1 MTKTK
6 SILAILALSAASAG
20 ASLAHA
26 ADISQTSAISLTNGN
41 SFFSRDFDLGN
52 AGNTFTDRWDFATSG
67 SVNFGAG
74 VLAISPGAFDGLAIT
89 GLTLFN
95 SAGLSLGG
103 TQLSSGV
110 ADVWRIN
117 TAGPLVA
124 DHYYLQITGS
134 VLNGTATGYG
144 GALNL
149 APVPEPATYGM
160 LLGGLG
166 LLGYMARRRKQ
177 G

>member
-26 ADISQTSAISLTNGN
+26 ADVSQTGTISLTGGN
-41 SFFSRDFDLGN
+41 FFGRNFDLGN
-52 AGNTFTDRWDFATSG
+52 AGNTFTDRWDFATSS

-74 VLAISPGAFDGLAIT
+74 VLSIAPGAFDGLAIT
-89 GLTLFN
+89 GLKLFN

-103 TQLSSGV
+103 TQLSTGL
-110 ADVWRIN
+110 ADVWSIN
-117 TAGPLVA
+117 TTGPLVA

-134 VLNGTATGYG
+134 VLNSAATGYG
-144 GALNL
+144 GALSL